1 MRLRIKNLTKQY
13 DGQKAIDNI
22 SLELDDISSLVLIG
36 PSGSGKTTLL
46 RILAGLEV
54 PEHGEI
60 QINDHIIHINDHM
73 INFDE
78 NNLLK
83 YRKKIGVVFQAF
95 NLFPHWTALENIT
108 YPLIK
113 VHNFSFEEAEDRAN
127 TLLKRFSLD
136 EHKNKK
142 PLQLSGGQQQR
153 IALCRAASLKP
164 EILFLDEPTSALDP
178 EFTVEVLD
186 LIHELQEEGIEFIL
200 VTHEM
205 GFAASSAKHILF
217 LDEGRIISQGNPAQI
232 FTGENRPDRV
242 VNFMNKILKYETEK

>member
-1 MRLRIKNLTKQY
+1 MRLRIKDLTKQY

-46 RILAGLEV
+46 RILAGLET

-60 QINDHIIHINDHM
+60 QINDHI

-108 YPLIK
+108 YPLVK
-113 VHNFSFEEAEDRAN
+113 VHNFSIEEAEDKAN
-127 TLLKRFSLD
+127 TLLRRFSLD

-153 IALCRAASLKP
+153 IALCRAASRKP

-217 LDEGRIISQGNPAQI
+217 LDEGKIISQGNPAQI
-232 FTGENRPDRV
+232 FTGENRPERV
-242 VNFMNKILKYETEK
+242 VNFMNKRICYF